1 MSQVEYEFVR
11 MQINV
16 AQLLKEPVGACRTYE
31 IYEPASGKAADSIK
45 GEVNLTRTSQGVLVT
60 GSLSTT
66 IYGTC
71 DRCLKDTATA
81 IKFTLEDEYLT
92 RTDVRGR
99 VHFEVEPDEFTISDD
114 HIIDLSEAIRQ
125 YIIMSTPVKMLCSVS
140 CPGICQVCG
149 HDLASGDC
157 GHSDEKT
164 KTRWAKL
171 IEI

>member
-125 YIIMSTPVKMLCSVS
+125 YIIMSTPVKVLCSAS

-149 HDLASGDC
+149 HDLAAGDC
-157 GHSDEKT
+157 GHGNEKAN
-164 KTRWAKL
+164 TRCVKL